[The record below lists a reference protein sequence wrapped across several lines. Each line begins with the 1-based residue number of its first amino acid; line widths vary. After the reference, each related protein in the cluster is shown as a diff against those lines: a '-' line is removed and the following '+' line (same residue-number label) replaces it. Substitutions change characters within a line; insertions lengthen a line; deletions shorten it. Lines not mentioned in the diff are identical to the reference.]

1 MVKITRHIITKR
13 QDRAMRW
20 RQFSTL
26 FFVYLAQYTRF
37 LTHLRVTAC
46 ASGKYVRVSMRTFLR
61 CVRRTLRTARLR
73 KANCRRVKF
82 PIKQHFEE
90 IQGFSKSLS
99 VAWTAQLKKA
109 FFCFVAFSVNFWP
122 SKTINPFQSE
132 EHFEKKGIKKSIS
145 LVLVSHKKRVPN
157 LNIPS

>member
-13 QDRAMRW
+13 QGIAVRW

-73 KANCRRVKF
+73 KASRRVKF

-99 VAWTAQLKKA
+99 IAWTAQLKH
-109 FFCFVAFSVNFWP
+109 FFVLWHFGCSVNFWP
-122 SKTINPFQSE
+122 SKTINPFQFE
-132 EHFEKKGIKKSIS
+132 EHFEKKG
-145 LVLVSHKKRVPN
+145 H
-157 LNIPS
+157 

>member
-1 MVKITRHIITKR
+1 MFLVSF
-13 QDRAMRW
+13 
-20 RQFSTL
+20 FS
-26 FFVYLAQYTRF
+26 QCTRF

-46 ASGKYVRVSMRTFLR
+46 ASGKYVRVSMRTF
-61 CVRRTLRTARLR
+61 CVAYVELCVQQDCVS
-73 KANCRRVKF
+73 KASRRVKF

-99 VAWTAQLKKA
+99 VAWTAQLKKHF

-122 SKTINPFQSE
+122 SKTINPFQSVKSTL
-132 EHFEKKGIKKSIS
+132 KKRGIKKSIS
-145 LVLVSHKKRVPN
+145 FSIGKSQKKRVPN